1 MQRTNGQGNAKC
13 GASSFARTFGS
24 NRASV
29 QLNYVPRDRQA
40 QPQTG
45 MHSRA
50 GCISLSKPIENIRQ
64 EILAD
69 AYARITHGY
78 FEIRVRPRD
87 PDRHVSLARS
97 KLDGV

>member
-1 MQRTNGQGNAKC
+1 MQRTNGQSNAKC
-13 GASSFARTFGS
+13 GASSFARTLGS
-24 NRASV
+24 KRTAV
-29 QLNYVPRDRQA
+29 QFNYVPRDRQA

-45 MHSRA
+45 MLSRA

-78 FEIRVRPRD
+78 FELRGRPRD
-87 PDRHVSLARS
+87 PDRHVSLPRG